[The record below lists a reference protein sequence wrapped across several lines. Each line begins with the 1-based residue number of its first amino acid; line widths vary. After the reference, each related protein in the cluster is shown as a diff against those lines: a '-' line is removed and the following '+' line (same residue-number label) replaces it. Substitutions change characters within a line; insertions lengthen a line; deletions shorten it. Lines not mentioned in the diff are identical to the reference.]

1 MDVVERIEA
10 GLPLSVE
17 ELEADDSRGTSEL
30 WLFARA
36 YSRLRHRSRS
46 SCERREFETLKVH
59 CIRSALAREPLLFL
73 VVDDPGISHL
83 RLIYHRAERNL
94 LHVPIGIDL
103 GGSSERGPS
112 SLTRTLGQA

>member
-46 SCERREFETLKVH
+46 SRERREFETLKAAEVL
-59 CIRSALAREPLLFL
+59 CAEGFTVLPYVNADPVLCKRLEEVGIVPSMGRTGSALDNAM
-73 VVDDPGISHL
+73 
-83 RLIYHRAERNL
+83 AE
-94 LHVPIGIDL
+94 
-103 GGSSERGPS
+103 SFM
-112 SLTRTLGQA
+112 RTLKKEEVDG